1 MLNTKAIDS
10 AYVPAQAL
18 DQRNIS
24 LAPAAGT
31 PLAALVSLTHLDHN
45 PVKNEDGFYIDLQTM
60 ATVTNQGDP
69 IMGFS
74 EHTATMEDVST
85 FLAEKLSGH
94 IFRART
100 VVAPFV
106 DAYAARLNE
115 SLGLIEGNPDNG
127 VEVEIYKTPA
137 PFMEPSLVDSF
148 MRSNDVTMFSPEL
161 DMQLPELGDNEILTL
176 MQTGA
181 ASVDAAV
188 LEHFSKLPQGWLASK
203 WKQIYCQD
211 LSGIRLSGGLGVHIN
226 GRQNVDTALFVFL
239 TARRMWNSP
248 IEGTNMP
255 LDKFENMMCD
265 YRDQAALRLCQEA
278 AVIHREDKAG
288 FLIREISGGSLGRKI
303 VVNDVPYREWLKN
316 GGTNEA
322 LMGNALRGHPF
333 MTSQDLLD
341 NRTILEQTW
350 ERHYGANK
358 ALYEQR
364 TFLRMRQAVMV
375 EYDALVLETSEEDF
389 PIQERAVARA
399 LLLKMHQ
406 ALTISD
412 FDDLSMLALRLIC
425 RSRFWNTDAEQIL
438 EGIARAKKS
447 HPSID
452 TREAANISVRQYV
465 ARWIATMIRP
475 QSANPN
481 SVF

>member
-1 MLNTKAIDS
+1 MLNTAALDS
-10 AYVPAQAL
+10 AYVPTQAL
-18 DQRNIS
+18 DQRNIA
-24 LAPAAGT
+24 LVPATGT
-31 PLAALVSLTHLDHN
+31 PLAALVGLTHIDHN
-45 PVKNEDGFYIDLQTM
+45 PVKNEDGYYVDLQTM
-60 ATVTNQGDP
+60 AGVTNQGDP
-69 IMGFS
+69 IMGYS
-74 EHTATMEDVST
+74 EHTATMEEVST
-85 FLAEKLSGH
+85 FLAEKLSAH
-94 IFRART
+94 VLRART

-115 SLGLIEGNPDNG
+115 ALSMIEGNPDNG
-127 VEVEIYKTPA
+127 IEVQVYKTPA
-137 PFMEPSLVDSF
+137 PFMEPSLVESF
-148 MRSNDVTMFSPEL
+148 MRSNEVAMFSPEL
-161 DMQLPELGDNEILTL
+161 DMNLPELADNEILAL

-188 LEHFSKLPQGWLASK
+188 LEHFSKLPEGWLASK

-211 LSGIRLSGGLGVHIN
+211 LSGLRLNGGLGTHIN

-255 LDKFENMMCD
+255 LDKFENLMCD

-303 VVNDVPYREWLKN
+303 LVNDVPYREWLSK

-322 LMGNALRGHPF
+322 LMGNALRGHPY
-333 MTSQDLLD
+333 MTSDDLLE

-364 TFLRMRQAVMV
+364 AFLRMRQAVMV
-375 EYDALVLETSEEDF
+375 EYDALVLDTSEEEF

-406 ALTISD
+406 TLSISD

-447 HPSID
+447 HPNID
-452 TREAANISVRQYV
+452 TREAANISIRQYV

-475 QSANPN
+475 QGANP
-481 SVF
+481 VFVF